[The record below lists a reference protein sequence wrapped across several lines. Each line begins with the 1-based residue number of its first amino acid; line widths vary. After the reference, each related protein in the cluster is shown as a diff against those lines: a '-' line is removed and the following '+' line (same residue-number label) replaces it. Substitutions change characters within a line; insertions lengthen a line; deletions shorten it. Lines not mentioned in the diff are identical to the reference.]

1 MEKSNKCAKS
11 SINLHHLQN
20 QLTSLSDRLLIYI
33 QTPAQ
38 LSYISVLLPSINRSV
53 VLICNF
59 KIIDSSRLPLH
70 QGISCI
76 EFICEGT
83 SVYGQENV
91 DFTFSDNPTL
101 SEKILFYIHCLHP
114 EGIILLSGASEEEQT
129 WRSLA
134 KKEHIKTLQLYDGYS
149 YVVKPANCDEEIRW
163 EQTGSLMTGKTYKKE
178 DILMI
183 SLQEKS
189 NRYESALIDLIQQL
203 IERYPTLEFYVLLQ
217 EEIDFSEEMIKKV
230 LYQWSNVYLKSIQ
243 FWPHLLCKSKVMVSD
258 NLSLLSQAAE
268 CNCWTIQYH
277 WNKTEKIQEWII
289 DESAGNF
296 LESSDP
302 IATTNRLLNEKI
314 PYCNDQV
321 SKLQKLHIGCGRT
334 PLEGWINTDLCIN
347 ESIKYLDASRIF
359 PFKAE
364 TFQYIFSEHL
374 FEHLQVS
381 QGISMLAECYRILKI
396 GGKIRLTMPDLE
408 FLIRM
413 YNHPDEPLHRQYIE
427 WSLTNFNPFVA
438 GLFPDKDYPM
448 AFIVNNFIQFWGHQ
462 MVYDKS
468 TIKLLLER
476 SGFKQ
481 IVFMESG
488 KSETPELQNI
498 ESHGKMIPEWANLL
512 ESMTVEA
519 CKMD

>member
-1 MEKSNKCAKS
+1 MNIKNKNTNVNLYSLKNTLS
-11 SINLHHLQN
+11 SLQ
-20 QLTSLSDRLLIYI
+20 DRLVVYVH
-33 QTPAQ
+33 TPTQ
-38 LSYISVLLPSINRSV
+38 LSYLSILLPSINRSV
-53 VLICNF
+53 VLLCNF
-59 KIIDSSRLPLH
+59 KIINPSNIPIHSGIACVEFLSEEDS
-70 QGISCI
+70 I
-76 EFICEGT
+76 
-83 SVYGQENV
+83 YGHENV
-91 DFTFSDNPTL
+91 DFAFSEIPDLN
-101 SEKILFYIHCLHP
+101 EKISFYIHYLNP
-114 EGIILLSGASEEEQT
+114 EGLVLLSGTSKEEQT
-129 WRSLA
+129 WRTLA

-149 YVVKPANCDEEIRW
+149 YVVKSANCDEEIRW
-163 EQTGSLMTGKTYKKE
+163 EQTGSLIAGQTNKKE
-178 DILMI
+178 DILI
-183 SLQEKS
+183 VSLQKNS
-189 NRYESALIDLIQQL
+189 DDYESALIDLIQLL
-203 IERYPTLEFYVLLQ
+203 IERYPTLEFHILLHN
-217 EEIDFSEEMIKKV
+217 EMEFSEEMMKKV
-230 LYQWSNVYLKSIQ
+230 LYQWSNVHLVAMQI
-243 FWPHLLCKSKVMVSD
+243 WPQLLCKSKIIVSD

-289 DESAGNF
+289 DESARNF
-296 LESSDP
+296 LENSDP
-302 IATTNRLLNEKI
+302 ITTTNRLLNEKL

-321 SKLQKLHIGCGRT
+321 LKLQKLHLGCGRT
-334 PLEGWINTDLCIN
+334 PLKGWINTDLCIN

-359 PFKAE
+359 PFKEE

-381 QGISMLAECYRILKI
+381 QGISMLNECYRILKI

-408 FLIRM
+408 FLIHM

-438 GLFPDKDYPM
+438 SLFPDKDYPM

-468 TIKLLLER
+468 TIKMLLER

-488 KSETPELQNI
+488 KSETPEFQNI

-519 CKMD
+519 CK